1 MIIEA
6 RKFVN
11 KYSEVDFMY
20 IYSADR
26 HDRTAPLPTGNS
38 RVWSPPVQPIT
49 INRSHSDEL
58 SIFRLKYENKIILT
72 YNVFFFNENPEV
84 FSKF

>member
-1 MIIEA
+1 MIIDA

-26 HDRTAPLPTGNS
+26 HDRPAPLLSGNS
-38 RVWSPPVQPIT
+38 RVWSPPVEPIT
-49 INRSHSDEL
+49 ISSGICYEI

-72 YNVFFFNENPEV
+72 YYVFFFNENSEV
-84 FSKF
+84 F